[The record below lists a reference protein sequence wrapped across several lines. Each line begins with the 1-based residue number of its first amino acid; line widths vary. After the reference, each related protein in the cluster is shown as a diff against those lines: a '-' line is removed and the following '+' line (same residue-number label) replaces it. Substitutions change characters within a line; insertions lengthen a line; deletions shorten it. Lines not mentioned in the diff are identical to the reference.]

1 MLTFEENTHTYRH
14 GDKVVPSVTQLLG
27 RLHSFGMVPADVLAA
42 ACARGTFV
50 HTLCQFHDEGDL
62 DGSSVGEYQGYL
74 DAWVNFCD
82 AYKAEWFGVEL
93 QGYSERYG
101 YAGTMDRYGVL
112 NGSPF
117 VIDIKTSLS
126 SHPVW
131 NMQLT
136 AYRQLLAETVD
147 AKWALARLG
156 TVQLRPDGTYK
167 LIEWSDPDAWPAFL
181 ALISLINWSTK
192 S

>member
-1 MLTFEENTHTYRH
+1 MLEFDEVQHLYTFN
-14 GDKVVPSVTQLLG
+14 GVVKPSVTTLLS

-42 ACARGTFV
+42 ACTRGTYV
-50 HTLCQFHDEGDL
+50 HALCEFYDQQDL
-62 DGSSVGEYQGYL
+62 DDSSVGEYRGYL
-74 DAWVNFCD
+74 DAWGKFCAD
-82 AYKAEWFGVEL
+82 HKAEWTGVEV

-101 YAGTMDRYGVL
+101 YAGTLDRCGTL
-112 NGSPF
+112 NGAPW
-117 VIDIKTSLS
+117 VIDLKTSQS

-131 NMQLT
+131 NMQLA

-147 AKWALARLG
+147 SKWALARLG

-167 LIEWSDPDAWPAFL
+167 LIEWTDPDAWPAFL
-181 ALISLINWSTK
+181 SLITLTNWSNK

>member
-1 MLTFEENTHTYRH
+1 MLTFDSESHTYRH

-42 ACARGTFV
+42 ACTRGTYV
-50 HTLCQFHDEGDL
+50 HALCEFYDQQDL
-62 DGSSVGEYQGYL
+62 DDSSVGIYRGYL
-74 DAWVNFCD
+74 DAWGKFCAD
-82 AYKAEWFGVEL
+82 HKAEWTGVEV
-93 QGYSERYG
+93 QGYSKRYG
-101 YAGTMDRYGVL
+101 YAGTLDRCGTL
-112 NGSPF
+112 NGAPW
-117 VIDIKTSLS
+117 VIDLKTSQS

-131 NMQLT
+131 NMQLA

-167 LIEWSDPDAWPAFL
+167 LIEWTDPDAWPAFL
-181 ALISLINWSTK
+181 SLITLTNWSNK